1 MKKFVTVVML
11 VALTLSAV
19 VCAQAEAMKTDDFAR
34 SIVKTSMIGA
44 VQVDTELQEKA
55 DAAFGNGLSIQVKQI
70 EINGISAGTIKY
82 QAAETDSRSWI
93 QKAWDFVTF
102 WN

>member
-1 MKKFVTVVML
+1 MKKFVAIMML
-11 VALTLSAV
+11 VALTLSMGI
-19 VCAQAEAMKTDDFAR
+19 AQAEAMKIDFAK
-34 SIVKTSMIGA
+34 SVVKSNVNGA

-55 DAAFGNGLSIQVKQI
+55 DAAFGKGLSIQIAQI
-70 EINGISAGTIKY
+70 EVNGISTGTIKY
-82 QAAETDSRSWI
+82 QAAETDERSWF

>member
-1 MKKFVTVVML
+1 MKKIIAAMMVI
-11 VALTLSAV
+11 LTLSLGV
-19 VCAQAEAMKTDDFAR
+19 AQAEAMKTDDFAR